1 MPLKRSASNTSSSGS
16 KKAKGDSNAE
26 SGSLRTMKST
36 RWSRVSGSGNADA
49 AYKSSIEDPVKA
61 YSYVCV
67 CRLPLD
73 DGDDR
78 KDGGDRGGEDD
89 RENEDEDEEE
99 TSKTPCDGG
108 KTCLADPPLFDYS
121 IDDSS
126 AVYATLVLAGRT
138 FLAMLAQLEHL
149 DLLKPDSEVKNL
161 GFIMALYIKLAATED
176 IIDLEDVIDEIKKNN
191 GTDET
196 FTFVRSNFP
205 SHILAYAK
213 KYNIKL
219 VGPTDIDEVVEDLED
234 GAELP
239 ERDEKP
245 FGDPWNL
252 SGATEEYFDNY
263 TGYYDGRKGW
273 KTRPGG
279 DTLDITTWSS
289 ADRKKASFDGK
300 DPLGKEE
307 RDAIKKGLV
316 MSLA

>member
-1 MPLKRSASNTSSSGS
+1 
-16 KKAKGDSNAE
+16 
-26 SGSLRTMKST
+26 
-36 RWSRVSGSGNADA
+36 
-49 AYKSSIEDPVKA
+49 
-61 YSYVCV
+61 
-67 CRLPLD
+67 
-73 DGDDR
+73 
-78 KDGGDRGGEDD
+78 
-89 RENEDEDEEE
+89 
-99 TSKTPCDGG
+99 
-108 KTCLADPPLFDYS
+108 
-121 IDDSS
+121 
-126 AVYATLVLAGRT
+126 
-138 FLAMLAQLEHL
+138 MLAQLEHL

-176 IIDLEDVIDEIKKNN
+176 ILDLEDVTDEIKKNN

-196 FTFVRSNFP
+196 FTFIRSNFP

>member
-1 MPLKRSASNTSSSGS
+1 MFIDYVEAMYDWKEQWAVCEASAMLYMSDALGPLNT
-16 KKAKGDSNAE
+16 
-26 SGSLRTMKST
+26 
-36 RWSRVSGSGNADA
+36 
-49 AYKSSIEDPVKA
+49 
-61 YSYVCV
+61 
-67 CRLPLD
+67 
-73 DGDDR
+73 
-78 KDGGDRGGEDD
+78 
-89 RENEDEDEEE
+89 
-99 TSKTPCDGG
+99 
-108 KTCLADPPLFDYS
+108 

>member
-61 YSYVCV
+61 YSYGYGALEVVQNLFIDYVEAMYDWKEQWAVCEASAM
-67 CRLPLD
+67 LYMSDALGPL
-73 DGDDR
+73 
-78 KDGGDRGGEDD
+78 
-89 RENEDEDEEE
+89 N
-99 TSKTPCDGG
+99 T
-108 KTCLADPPLFDYS
+108 ADPPLFDYS

-149 DLLKPDSEVKNL
+149 DLLKPDS
-161 GFIMALYIKLAATED
+161 
-176 IIDLEDVIDEIKKNN
+176 
-191 GTDET
+191 ET